1 MSLEQIAK
9 GFYNNL
15 LNKEDD
21 LYQERIK
28 ICRSCELIRI
38 DRIFGEECSI
48 CGCILRSKC
57 RVIDAN
63 CPEGKW

>member
-1 MSLEQIAK
+1 MLIQQIAQ

-28 ICRSCELIRI
+28 ICRSCNLIKV
-38 DRIFGEECSI
+38 DKIFGEECSS
-48 CGCILRSKC
+48 CGCILRSKA
-57 RVIDAN
+57 RVIDTN
-63 CPEGKW
+63 CPLNKW

>member
-1 MSLEQIAK
+1 MSIQQIAK

-15 LNKEDD
+15 LSKEEE
-21 LYQERIK
+21 LYQKRIAICRDCSFIK
-28 ICRSCELIRI
+28 I
-38 DRIFGEECSI
+38 DKIFGEQCTS

-63 CPEGKW
+63 CPKGKW